1 MALNKRA
8 DIRDTQDSYP
18 LHGPIYHKMEQDE
31 ITRRRCRPRVLIT
44 AFYCF
49 RFFFL
54 LFYLAPCGVLASA
67 GDMDPVYRKCLSSGK
82 VQKFY
87 GIEVQMSLSLKLQ
100 IAEHCSLA
108 HKVGGFKREGFLGWS
123 AADECAYHCMH
134 WVSELRRTG
143 NYSTLKY
150 YGHWPYYRVYGLQ
163 EPASAIFSALNAV
176 PHLLALLL
184 PRWRMQ
190 LVRPGHYLGP
200 YLTVYSVVAINAW
213 AASSLY
219 HTRKLDWTTQYDY
232 VSALAL
238 VAYALCFVIRR
249 MLGPKANIG
258 IVWAGCSLSVASF
271 LFQVYQMIENKVSFG
286 SHMKLC
292 VTISV
297 LHAFLWLMWLV
308 YTDRDDRCRYMCFI
322 CQAWFAVASLLE
334 IFDFE
339 PIWQH
344 FDAHALWHAATV
356 PLGFLWYLFW
366 MLDVNSVDCS
376 CDQSQISKAA
386 EGTLQL
392 VFPHGTKV
400 KNG

>member
-219 HTRKLDWTTQYDY
+219 HTRFCLKYQCYSAYLIRNLLSGYRKLDWTTQYDY

-238 VAYALCFVIRR
+238 VAYGTDSTSSHCTDISALYYTFMISFHIALCFVIRR

-308 YTDRDDRCRYMCFI
+308 YTDRDDRCRYVCFI
-322 CQAWFAVASLLE
+322 CQVHLLTAL
-334 IFDFE
+334 IFLYPF
-339 PIWQH
+339 PQIK
-344 FDAHALWHAATV
+344 FD
-356 PLGFLWYLFW
+356 
-366 MLDVNSVDCS
+366 N
-376 CDQSQISKAA
+376 
-386 EGTLQL
+386 
-392 VFPHGTKV
+392 
-400 KNG
+400 